1 MIVVIGV
8 PDVQLALELEAVGEY
23 LCVCVSV
30 RADMEMLIRELALWF
45 NLKIFA
51 FIVPVDCFFK
61 IAFNYRK

>member
-1 MIVVIGV
+1 MIVIGV
-8 PDVQLALELEAVGEY
+8 PDVQLALGVEAVGEY
-23 LCVCVSV
+23 LCVCVSL

-61 IAFNYRK
+61 IDFNYRK